1 MSQTGTRH
9 RQFRAEGYLWS
20 PAIDKAQRLHI
31 ADGLSEVLRAF
42 LDDWNAK
49 PDDIALAE
57 HQARHAAMVSRSPI
71 GSPTAEDTAGG

>member
-20 PAIDKAQRLHI
+20 PAIDKAQRLRI

-57 HQARHAAMVSRSPI
+57 HQARHAAMVARSSIAP
-71 GSPTAEDTAGG
+71 PTASPVTDG